1 MWFQSLPEGDVA
13 VGYWEG
19 DDPRAALKVFASS
32 EDPLDEWLKKRGRE
46 AYQFEPD
53 QPLSISSLPPPW
65 LLQCAQLSRGDTTLP
80 VKVHEPGKL
89 FRMSA
94 YFQRFSK
101 TPGQ

>member
-1 MWFQSLPEGDVA
+1 VWFQSLPEGDVA

-53 QPLSISSLPPPW
+53 QPLSISSLPR
-65 LLQCAQLSRGDTTLP
+65 LGSYNVLNCLATIR
-80 VKVHEPGKL
+80 L
-89 FRMSA
+89 F
-94 YFQRFSK
+94 Q
-101 TPGQ
+101 